1 MKIVNDINAED
12 LFELRKQLGWK
23 DINIEQIKKGL
34 KNTEYKISIY
44 EDDTMVACGRI
55 VSDYS
60 FKGVLSDVMV
70 NPDYQGKGYGKIV
83 VTTLFKNVRDNLKVG
98 EKYQIEATPTSGN
111 RDFYVKCGM
120 KYKPEVQ
127 DGTFLWI
134 DKSLHKLHLLDKYF
148 CLIKDGSK
156 TVEIRLN
163 DEKRKKMKVGN
174 YIDFI
179 NKDTEEIVTTEIV
192 DKKLFDSVNDL
203 YDIYDEKSI
212 GISKK
217 DILKVMRNIYSE
229 DELNDNKICALEI
242 KKIK

>member
-1 MKIVNDINAED
+1 
-12 LFELRKQLGWK
+12 
-23 DINIEQIKKGL
+23 
-34 KNTEYKISIY
+34 
-44 EDDTMVACGRI
+44 
-55 VSDYS
+55 
-60 FKGVLSDVMV
+60 
-70 NPDYQGKGYGKIV
+70 
-83 VTTLFKNVRDNLKVG
+83 
-98 EKYQIEATPTSGN
+98 
-111 RDFYVKCGM
+111 M

-203 YDIYDEKSI
+203 YDMYDEKSI

>member
-70 NPDYQGKGYGKIV
+70 NPDYQGKGYGKNV

-148 CLIKDGSK
+148 CLIKNGSK
-156 TVEIRLN
+156 TKTENSMQNCVYLPLTVFGRFVQ
-163 DEKRKKMKVGN
+163 KVLPRN
-174 YIDFI
+174 R
-179 NKDTEEIVTTEIV
+179 
-192 DKKLFDSVNDL
+192 
-203 YDIYDEKSI
+203 KSI
-212 GISKK
+212 STAKSIIKDKVAINNTRNSNLVRRFSYARTVICSSDVAFLKK
-217 DILKVMRNIYSE
+217 TLSIPYPFL
-229 DELNDNKICALEI
+229 
-242 KKIK
+242 